1 MATVLSLFTQ
11 IVQLTTFFL
20 FSVSRAHPGSN
31 ALEQLAVARMARMAC
46 STRASSAHW
55 PRPQASELEAL
66 GLQPFDGHTYLKQQI
81 IVGAFALLTCTWMM
95 ECSGTA
101 YVVRNVRMACPTL
114 ASSLQ
119 GSLGV
124 SRDILAANGS
134 ETGSGWKQSK

>member
-1 MATVLSLFTQ
+1 M
-11 IVQLTTFFL
+11 
-20 FSVSRAHPGSN
+20 FSFSRVYPGSN

-46 STRASSAHW
+46 STRASSAQW
-55 PRPQASELEAL
+55 PRTQASDLEAM
-66 GLQPFDGHTYLKQQI
+66 GLEVLVGNTYAKQHI

-119 GSLGV
+119 GTLGV
-124 SRDILAANGS
+124 S
-134 ETGSGWKQSK
+134 